1 MFSALSYYIYLNYSE
16 GRSQSGSHFELLSES
31 PQTLSGTNS
40 VFFFFSFAVLTY
52 TSSPRSEKMAVDSVV
67 NKVHCCAETT

>member
-40 VFFFFSFAVLTY
+40 VFFFFPLLF
-52 TSSPRSEKMAVDSVV
+52 
-67 NKVHCCAETT
+67 

>member
-40 VFFFFSFAVLTY
+40 VFFFFLCCFDVHFF
-52 TSSPRSEKMAVDSVV
+52 SSQRENGRGLGRK
-67 NKVHCCAETT
+67 